1 MTESVSR
8 DRLTI
13 RSLDDLVSL
22 VPYLLG
28 FHPKDSLVVV
38 IVTAS
43 GVELTG
49 RIDLAD
55 AVVPQRLADLIA
67 RLAQRFPTAD
77 QWFLAYTADDA
88 TAWEVLQ
95 HCAGLVGAVRLGRLL
110 HVAADQWC
118 ADHPGGEYGRV
129 GSSALA
135 TEAAVLG
142 MAARASRDDLG
153 APLAGPD
160 DDAVAELLT
169 QCEAAEAEVASWG
182 PAQRKRLVRRLV
194 RSAGEPADYVR
205 LAVLV
210 KDPVVQWEVL
220 RGLERESAEAA
231 VSCWSAV
238 VAHCL
243 TPYLAAPL
251 GLLGVASWLAGDGA
265 TQNLCL
271 ERLDQLDPLAPLAA
285 LLDWIN
291 QTVLPPSTW
300 SRHRTTLIAAFAD
313 HSGLVG
319 AGDAGTPGA

>member
-1 MTESVSR
+1 MSDSAFR

-13 RSLDDLVSL
+13 RSLDDLVAL

-28 FHPKDSLVVV
+28 FHPEQSLVVV
-38 IVTAS
+38 VVSAS
-43 GVELTG
+43 GVQLTG

-55 AVVPQRLADLIA
+55 AVVPHRLADLVG
-67 RLAQRFPTAD
+67 RLSQRFPNAD
-77 QWFLAYTADDA
+77 QWFLAYTADA
-88 TAWEVLQ
+88 TAAWEVLQ
-95 HCAGLVGAVRLGRLL
+95 HCAELVGAVRLGRLL
-110 HVAADQWC
+110 HVDADQWR
-118 ADHPGGEYGRV
+118 ADHLGGEFGQL
-129 GSSALA
+129 GPNALA

-153 APLAGPD
+153 THLAGPG
-160 DDAVAELLT
+160 DDAVADLLT
-169 QCEAAEAEVASWG
+169 QCEAAEATARSLG
-182 PAQRKRLVRRLV
+182 PAQRKRLLRRLV
-194 RSAGEPADYVR
+194 RTAADSSDHVQ
-205 LAVLV
+205 LAVLI
-210 KDPVVQWEVL
+210 KDPVLQWEVL
-220 RGLERESAEAA
+220 RGLERGDADAA
-231 VSCWSAV
+231 VSRWSAV

-300 SRHRTTLIAAFAD
+300 SDHRATLIAAFAD

-319 AGDAGTPGA
+319 AGDAGPPGA

>member
-1 MTESVSR
+1 MSESVSH

-13 RSLDDLVSL
+13 RSLDDLVAL

-28 FHPKDSLVVV
+28 FHPEDSLVVV
-38 IVTAS
+38 IVTAT
-43 GVELTG
+43 GVQLTG

-55 AVVPQRLADLIA
+55 AVVPQRLADLVG
-67 RLAQRFPTAD
+67 RLSQRFPAAD
-77 QWFLAYTADDA
+77 QWFLAYTADA
-88 TAWEVLQ
+88 ETAWEVLQ
-95 HCAGLVGAVRLGRLL
+95 HCAELVGAVRLGRLL
-110 HVAADQWC
+110 HVDAQQWC
-118 ADHPGGEYGRV
+118 ADHPGGECGRI
-129 GSSALA
+129 GTSALA
-135 TEAAVLG
+135 TEATVLG
-142 MAARASRDDLG
+142 MAARASREDLNV
-153 APLAGPD
+153 PLAGPD

-169 QCEAAEAEVASWG
+169 QCEAAEAHVASLG

-194 RSAGEPADYVR
+194 RTAAEPADFVR

-210 KDPVVQWEVL
+210 CDPVMQWEVL
-220 RGLERESAEAA
+220 RGLERDGAAAA
-231 VSCWSAV
+231 VSCWSGV

-271 ERLDQLDPLAPLAA
+271 ERLDRLDPLAPLAA

-300 SRHRTTLIAAFAD
+300 AQHRTTLIAAFAD

-319 AGDAGTPGA
+319 AGEAGTAGA